1 MGYSYKKLY
10 EKNAAFYNARPKAI
24 KALLIGDKVL
34 TVLFGLAY
42 IALWVYA
49 AVWGDFSARGFIR
62 IFFVPALS
70 LFLVSILRVMIAR
83 PRPYSQ
89 AGAGITPL
97 KERTGNE
104 NNSFPSRHLA
114 CAVSIAVCFFPA
126 LPVFGAVL
134 SVLCLALAYIRF
146 ALGFHYPS
154 DLLAGGAV
162 GGLMAGLYG
171 VLEIIFRF
179 L

>member
-10 EKNAAFYNARPKAI
+10 EKNAAFFNARPNAK
-24 KALLIGDKVL
+24 KALSVFDKTL
-34 TVLFGLAY
+34 TICFGLAY
-42 IALWVYA
+42 IALWVYEIF
-49 AVWGDFSARGFIR
+49 WGNFYARDFIR
-62 IFFVPALS
+62 IFFVPVLS
-70 LFLVSILRVMIAR
+70 LFLVSILRAVISR

-97 KERTGNE
+97 KERQGSE

-114 CAVSIAVCFFPA
+114 CAASIAICFFPA
-126 LPVFGAVL
+126 FPFISGVMLA
-134 SVLCLALAYIRF
+134 LCALLAYIRF

-162 GGLMAGLYG
+162 AFIVAGLYSL
-171 VLEIIFRF
+171 LEFIFS
-179 L
+179 LL